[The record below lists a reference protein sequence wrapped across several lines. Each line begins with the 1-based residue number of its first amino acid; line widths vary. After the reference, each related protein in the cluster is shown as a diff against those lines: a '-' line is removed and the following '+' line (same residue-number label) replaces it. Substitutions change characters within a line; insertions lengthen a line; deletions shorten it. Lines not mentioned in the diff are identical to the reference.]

1 MSTKRNILFEKKR
14 FNVVKKWCADNGI
27 VPQISKLKITR
38 DIENGVGYIDFD
50 LKSNQ
55 LSTPGDVALNRND
68 VFIPFGIGLFLSFD
82 KATPTGKARLYSY
95 APKAGIQNPVGFMTG
110 DIEALYN
117 GTLEQVVDQTT
128 IMQAFPA
135 ELFKHIGHNEPR
147 AMLGSADTVVA
158 DGAQGEYDLED
169 MMHPFTPEIVY
180 QGTMDIKT
188 AVKFNANGSDF
199 SVALASAPTTKD
211 KTHKPRVTLM
221 MIGVLVKNGATESRI
236 NDLTDALSKIT
247 A

>member
-1 MSTKRNILFEKKR
+1 
-14 FNVVKKWCADNGI
+14 
-27 VPQISKLKITR
+27 
-38 DIENGVGYIDFD
+38 
-50 LKSNQ
+50 
-55 LSTPGDVALNRND
+55 
-68 VFIPFGIGLFLSFD
+68 
-82 KATPTGKARLYSY
+82 
-95 APKAGIQNPVGFMTG
+95 MTE

-199 SVALASAPTTKD
+199 SVALASAPHHQGRD
-211 KTHKPRVTLM
+211 PQAPRHPHDDRRARQERRHRKPHQRPHRRAEQDN
-221 MIGVLVKNGATESRI
+221 GVRPERNRGIAETRKRGNAETRKRGIAEARKRGNAETRKRGIAESQKRGIAESRKRGNAESRKRRSAETQKRG
-236 NDLTDALSKIT
+236 NDSPIKRLND
-247 A
+247 